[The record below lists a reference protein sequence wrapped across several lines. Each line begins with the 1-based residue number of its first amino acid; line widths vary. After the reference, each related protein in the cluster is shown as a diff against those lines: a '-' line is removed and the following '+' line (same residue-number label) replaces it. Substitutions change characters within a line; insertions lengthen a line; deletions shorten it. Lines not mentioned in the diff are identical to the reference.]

1 VKLVWVFAAPKGL
14 ARKNVLSSL
23 HGFDFAQPTLA
34 EKFKIQKAVAH
45 AQRAPQPFG
54 FWFLLYLAN

>member
-1 VKLVWVFAAPKGL
+1 MKLVWVFAAPKGL

-34 EKFKIQKAVAH
+34 EKLETQDAVAH
-45 AQRAPQPFG
+45 AARAPQHLG
-54 FWFLLYLAN
+54 FWLCLAT